1 MRLVIEIARL
11 DCHPNRDIDRVGKF
25 CDTNGDQ
32 FLIRPVI
39 PAVAILSELR
49 LSAVKDNAG
58 PVHVDVGMLK
68 VIPRKKDILEVGND
82 LISVGAKSFKDTIE
96 GSFAEGREVEFSEN
110 FRAGDPVV
118 GSLDAEVIRQFVADQ
133 GLKQTIDID
142 ASCLVFPENIT
153 EIQDVIEPCNEE
165 DGANGKG
172 YSVSRLNLIGS

>member
-1 MRLVIEIARL
+1 VRLVIEIARL

-49 LSAVKDNAG
+49 LSAVKDDAG
-58 PVHVDVGMLK
+58 PVHVDVGMLE

-142 ASCLVFPENIT
+142 TSRLVFPEESA
-153 EIQDVIEPCNEE
+153 EIQDVIQPCNEE
-165 DGANGKG
+165 NGTNRKG
-172 YSVSRLNLIGS
+172 YIFRRLNLISS